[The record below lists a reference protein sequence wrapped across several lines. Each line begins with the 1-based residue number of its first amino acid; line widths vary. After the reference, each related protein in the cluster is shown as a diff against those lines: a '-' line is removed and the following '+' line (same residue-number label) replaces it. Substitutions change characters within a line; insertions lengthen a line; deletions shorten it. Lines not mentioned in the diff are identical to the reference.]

1 VLTSPGTDK
10 FSCSVPS
17 PNESFTQFSVAVLYL
32 SLAVGMY
39 TRSRMPLPEITAM
52 AAAVL
57 YAIVVVTAVLVV
69 TVDGRDGQSI
79 LLYFM
84 VVPAAWTGLL
94 FGFVYG
100 RLLTPKLQQP
110 R

>member
-1 VLTSPGTDK
+1 
-10 FSCSVPS
+10 
-17 PNESFTQFSVAVLYL
+17 
-32 SLAVGMY
+32 M
-39 TRSRMPLPEITAM
+39 RLPEITAM

-84 VVPAAWTGLL
+84 VVPAAWIGLL
-94 FGFVYG
+94 FGFIYG
-100 RLLTPKLQQP
+100 RLLTPRLQQP
-110 R
+110 Q